1 MPERHPRL
9 SCMRLAVDVMGGD
22 HGAGVVVTGAVEALV
37 ASEVIRELI
46 LVGNESDI
54 RQVGSR
60 VLRDSRIRVVATTEV
75 VTMEDGIRDVLRR
88 KRDSSMVRAIE
99 MAAAGE
105 ADAVLS
111 CGNTGGLLAASTV
124 KLRPIRG
131 IDRPGIATVIPTPEN
146 EFVLIDAGANVECK
160 PMHLVHY
167 AIMGSVYSS
176 EVLGYQRPRVGL
188 LSNGTEESKG
198 NELTQEAY
206 RLCRTLDLNF
216 LGNVEGHDLFAG
228 RVDVVVCDGFVGN
241 ITLKTAE
248 SLAKGMFRLLKRELM
263 AGPVRRLGAWLARG
277 AFQSIRRRMDP
288 DMYGSAPLL
297 GLNGVVFKSHA
308 SASERAIRNGV
319 RLATDAFQH
328 HINDLIGRQ
337 ILDANARLASISPA
351 GVPAAA

>member
-1 MPERHPRL
+1 
-9 SCMRLAVDVMGGD
+9 MRLAVDVMGGD
-22 HGAGVVVTGAVEALV
+22 HGAAVVVAGACEALA
-37 ASEVIRELI
+37 ASRVIRELI
-46 LVGNESDI
+46 LVGNEADI
-54 RQVGSR
+54 RQGAPSE
-60 VLRDSRIRVVATTEV
+60 LRDSRVRIVPTTEV

-88 KRDSSMVRAIE
+88 KRDSSMVRAID
-99 MAAAGE
+99 MVAGGE

-124 KLRPIRG
+124 KLRPLKG

-167 AIMGSVYSS
+167 AIMGAAYSS
-176 EVLGYQRPRVGL
+176 EVLGYSRPRVGL
-188 LSNGTEESKG
+188 LCNGTEESKG

-206 RLCRTLDLNF
+206 RLCRNLDLNF

-263 AGPVRRLGAWLARG
+263 ASPVRKLGAWLARG
-277 AFQSIRRRMDP
+277 AFRSIRSRMDP

-308 SASERAIRNGV
+308 SASARAVRNGI

-328 HINDLIGRQ
+328 HINDVISAQ
-337 ILDANARLASISPA
+337 VAEANARLAAPA
-351 GVPAAA
+351 PSGVPAAA